1 MKISALLYFLK
12 FGLKTVLLKKQNP
25 LIGVV
30 IVTDRCNLNC
40 RHCSVHNIRS
50 VCYPYDQIVQAMTA
64 LYNQGVRV
72 LIFCG
77 GEPCLWQD
85 GEKSLS
91 HLIQKGKSLGFFYI
105 NVVTNGTLPLNL
117 PDVDLIMISLDG
129 DREHHNAIR
138 GDTYDTII
146 EHIRTAPRAN
156 ICLYMA
162 INRANQTTISDVC
175 QLTRTL
181 PNIKAVSFNFHTPY
195 PDTVDLALTQ
205 DEKAACCRT
214 IESMMDQ
221 GTPVLNL
228 RSVFPHLIANDF
240 PRPCAQCVVVEDGRY
255 YTCGRCRE
263 SPSLCEQCGYIFAA
277 EYALAFQGNL
287 KVIVDMMCTYL
298 KII

>member
-138 GDTYDTII
+138 GDTYDTIM
-146 EHIRTAPRAN
+146 N
-156 ICLYMA
+156 ISAQHPGL
-162 INRANQTTISDVC
+162 IS
-175 QLTRTL
+175 
-181 PNIKAVSFNFHTPY
+181 VSIWP
-195 PDTVDLALTQ
+195 
-205 DEKAACCRT
+205 
-214 IESMMDQ
+214 
-221 GTPVLNL
+221 
-228 RSVFPHLIANDF
+228 LIASIKQPSPPSVNLH
-240 PRPCAQCVVVEDGRY
+240 RHCRILKQCRLIF
-255 YTCGRCRE
+255 THPIPT
-263 SPSLCEQCGYIFAA
+263 PSI
-277 EYALAFQGNL
+277 
-287 KVIVDMMCTYL
+287 
-298 KII
+298 